1 MLIASSTAVV
11 SMIVVFTFVIFT
23 IGFTIY
29 AIVRPFTHIH
39 YHRSKEKLFQ
49 PLD

>member
-1 MLIASSTAVV
+1 MLIASTTSVAI
-11 SMIVVFTFVIFT
+11 MIVVLTFVIVT

-29 AIVRPFTHIH
+29 AIERPFTHIH